1 MRRHSILRALF
12 GPVIFLLSLREA
24 PAEIGPC
31 RPLGGE
37 VMFCGTGDGAAR
49 TFYKSTSPSGRLAFG
64 WRLTDRPPTATP
76 KENDPNLENVVVRIG
91 DGAILALSHGAYW
104 DLGTKIAKAHVA
116 AAWSPNSRI
125 AVKVEQR
132 EESASAELFAF
143 SDDDTAIG
151 PFDLADL
158 LKAALLAK
166 MQAAANPADYSLVFF
181 FHPAITIDDQNRIHL
196 VVCAASEGTD
206 GPRYDATISVPRTG
220 NVLAAKIDSIAP
232 YSGVAITII
241 VH

>member
-1 MRRHSILRALF
+1 M
-12 GPVIFLLSLREA
+12 
-24 PAEIGPC
+24 
-31 RPLGGE
+31 
-37 VMFCGTGDGAAR
+37 
-49 TFYKSTSPSGRLAFG
+49 
-64 WRLTDRPPTATP
+64 P

-91 DGAILALSHGAYW
+91 DGAILAQSHGAYW

-116 AAWSPNSRI
+116 AAWSPDSRI

-132 EESASAELFAF
+132 EESALAELFAF

-166 MQAAANPADYSLVFF
+166 MQAVANSADYSLVFF

-206 GPRYDATISVPRTG
+206 GPRYEATISGLGPATYSLRGSTRLHRIRTSQ
-220 NVLAAKIDSIAP
+220 LRSSCISAKVISSSRALTKN
-232 YSGVAITII
+232 SAGRCRSRA
-241 VH
+241 